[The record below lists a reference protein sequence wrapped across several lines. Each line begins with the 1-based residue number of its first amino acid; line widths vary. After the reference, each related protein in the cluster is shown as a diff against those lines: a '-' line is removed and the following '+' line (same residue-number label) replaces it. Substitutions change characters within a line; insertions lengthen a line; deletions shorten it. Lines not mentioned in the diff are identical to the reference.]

1 MQNMNFIDSIEA
13 QAFVMMT
20 NDTIT
25 EVSQSFVDMTEYL
38 IEELIN
44 KNIEEVLKTLKV
56 GPNVNFKN
64 LHKQANYFLFTKHL
78 EVRFVNIEVR
88 KKFNQRILIL
98 REKENSRFENNN
110 QFLERLISENKTGIG
125 IFKASNFILLK
136 ANQSYLNDFPEPYN
150 NKEML
155 YGKSLKDVIPNFKDT
170 DIEKAF
176 SDVVT
181 NNQPTYYKEQLSPV
195 SNGINKYWNYTL
207 MPICVNSQ
215 VEYIVVMID
224 DVTESVISRE
234 RIRKQAELIE
244 QRNKQLE
251 AIFESIDDAIFII
264 DSDKNYYMTNKSAK
278 EYYPNSDM
286 NRPDDVYNTY
296 KYYDFNGNEISIEDI
311 TASKL
316 FRGEV
321 VINDMMTLRNEEITK
336 HISVNGRPIYDSNGN
351 IKFVVMCSRDITQSV
366 ESQKTIM
373 RQKGKLE
380 AIIESIGDILL
391 IVDKDGD
398 AYKQDTI
405 DISSYYKSTNNNVLD
420 FNNNSLSLKELP
432 IHKVLEKGKK
442 VKNFKMKIIEDER
455 EIYTLVNGTPIF
467 NSNGEVKLGV
477 FATLDITELIEKEN
491 QIKKQKELLENII
504 KNTSNGIF
512 IFNKEGKQ
520 LIMNEAA
527 KQLVYP
533 ADSLN
538 TLEDIYSIAEYFY
551 EDGSVVTKEEMPA
564 YRALKG
570 ETVNGERII
579 VKQPHREMVFEFKSS
594 PIYDSNGNIDMIITS
609 NHDITELINQNK
621 IIKQQKELLESIIK
635 NVSDAIIVYDKDMN
649 VILQNEAA
657 KKILHDPE
665 NFKKYGDTLKTT
677 KCFDIYGNEI
687 FADSLPVFKSFKG
700 EKVTNFISTFETPDI
715 TLHCRISSTPIFDE
729 YGNVNNVVACMHNI
743 TDLIKQEEQIKE
755 HKEQLEAIINN
766 MQESILVFDK
776 NGKYIIKNRITT
788 ELLKTTFETIDDLYK
803 VTKFFNVDGS
813 EVFPDEMPFYHVK
826 RGESIKGKVV
836 YFEVDGR
843 KEYIII
849 NAVPTFDSK
858 GDFLYGIVSS
868 LVITEIM
875 ESEQNLKLAQEQ
887 LLKVEREKNETLEKA
902 LEMKDEFLSLISH
915 EFRTPINVIST
926 AIQALNYIYGNELS
940 DKVKEYLGT
949 IRQNTFRQLR
959 LVNNLL
965 DITRANAGR
974 IKINKKNIDI
984 VFITKAI
991 TESVYDYAAQKG
1003 VRVSL
1008 NSSFK
1013 EKIIGIDDEKYERI
1027 ILNLISNAIKF
1038 TSEGESILVTLRSV
1052 KGNICVEVKDN
1063 GIGIPPDKIDIIF
1076 DKFGQVD
1083 SSLSRQAEGTGIGLS
1098 LVKMFVKALGGS
1110 ISVKSKVGKGSTFTV
1125 LFPNEKVAEEENVLK
1140 MEELMNNRLI
1150 EVTNVEFSDVYL

>member
-25 EVSQSFVDMTEYL
+25 EVSQSFADMTEYL

-44 KNIEEVLKTLKV
+44 KNIGEVLKTLKV

-170 DIEKAF
+170 AIEKAF

-195 SNGINKYWNYTL
+195 SNNINKYWNYTL

-251 AIFESIDDAIFII
+251 AI
-264 DSDKNYYMTNKSAK
+264 
-278 EYYPNSDM
+278 
-286 NRPDDVYNTY
+286 
-296 KYYDFNGNEISIEDI
+296 
-311 TASKL
+311 
-316 FRGEV
+316 
-321 VINDMMTLRNEEITK
+321 
-336 HISVNGRPIYDSNGN
+336 
-351 IKFVVMCSRDITQSV
+351 
-366 ESQKTIM
+366 
-373 RQKGKLE
+373 
-380 AIIESIGDILL
+380 IESIGDILL

-398 AYKQDTI
+398 AHKQDTI

-420 FNNNSLSLKELP
+420 FNNNSLSLEELP
-432 IHKVLEKGKK
+432 IHKVLEKGEK
-442 VKNFKMKIIEDER
+442 VKNFKMKIIENER
-455 EIYTLVNGTPIF
+455 EKYTLVNGTPIF

-520 LIMNEAA
+520 LIMNEVA

-551 EDGSVVTKEEMPA
+551 EDGRVVTKEEMPA

-609 NHDITELINQNK
+609 NHDVTELINQNK
-621 IIKQQKELLESIIK
+621 IIKQQKELLESIIE

-677 KCFDIYGNEI
+677 KCFDVYGNGI

-700 EKVTNFISTFETPDI
+700 EKVTNFISTFKTPDI
-715 TLHCRISSTPIFDE
+715 TLYCRISSTPIFDE

-776 NGKYIIKNRITT
+776 NGKYIIKNHITI
-788 ELLKTTFETIDDLYK
+788 ELLKTTFETIDELYK

-813 EVFPDEMPFYHVK
+813 EVFPNEMPFYHVK
-826 RGESIKGKVV
+826 RGESVKGKVV

-1052 KGNICVEVKDN
+1052 KGNIRVEVKDN